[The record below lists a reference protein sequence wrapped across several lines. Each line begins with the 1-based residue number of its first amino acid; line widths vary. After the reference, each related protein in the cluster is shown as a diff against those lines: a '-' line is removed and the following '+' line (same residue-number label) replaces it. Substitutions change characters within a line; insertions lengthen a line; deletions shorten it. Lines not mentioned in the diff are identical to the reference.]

1 MRFLTHAAYRII
13 QDIRTC
19 LQPQQTS
26 SHQHIAY
33 MIEVES
39 LRRTIPRVS
48 YIFLFIPSTS
58 FTTSQLTFYT
68 VQQKLKKFSPQK
80 DVTSGRSERDNFKTQ
95 ELLYR
100 P

>member
-1 MRFLTHAAYRII
+1 MRFLTHAAYSII

-26 SHQHIAY
+26 SHQHIVY

-48 YIFLFIPSTS
+48 YIFLFIPSSSTS
-58 FTTSQLTFYT
+58 FTTNQLTFYT
-68 VQQKLKKFSPQK
+68 VQQKLKKFSPPFFLCVK
-80 DVTSGRSERDNFKTQ
+80 RGT
-95 ELLYR
+95 LLWL
-100 P
+100 